1 MPRNI
6 APIDSLSPSEIRVTG
21 HAALGLTSGE
31 IALKLRL
38 AKGTVDGQLRHA
50 QHKMGV
56 TNRACLIHLCYT
68 RMQLPRPARTE
79 SPERLD
85 DAEVEIIRLIAEG
98 ATYPAIAQHNTHEL
112 SQHGV
117 KVRIKALREKWQAK
131 NDPHLITR
139 AWEFGVLTEP

>member
-6 APIDSLSPSEIRVTG
+6 TPIDCLSPCEIRVAG
-21 HAALGLTSGE
+21 LAALGLTSGE

-56 TNRACLIHLCYT
+56 TSRACLIHRCYI
-68 RMQLPRPARTE
+68 RMQLPRPARIAL
-79 SPERLD
+79 PEKLD
-85 DAEVEIIRLIAEG
+85 DAEVEIIRLVAEG
-98 ATYPAIAQHNTHEL
+98 ATYPEIALRNTQEL

-117 KVRIKALREKWQAK
+117 KVRVKALREKWQAK
-131 NDPHLITR
+131 NDPHLITC
-139 AWEFGVLTEP
+139 AWEFGVLTAS